1 MIFFFFHSCNGG
13 GVFFLGIEERER
25 EKERGEREK
34 ALKFRCKKK
43 KALNECIF
51 LLGYLYYFNG
61 LVILF

>member
-1 MIFFFFHSCNGG
+1 MVV
-13 GVFFLGIEERER
+13 VFFSLGLKRER
-25 EKERGEREK
+25 EKERGEKEK